1 MHVLEESRTL
11 RMLDETVSRTDE
23 SPEWRSGIGIA
34 KSDSVRFVR
43 SRLNEE
49 LRAKFKELADEW
61 HRDTDAS
68 SSIQRKISHPAYL
81 KIIKMDKAA
90 VPFILEELETRPG
103 HWFIALNIIT
113 EADPVPREHY
123 GDMQK
128 VIADWLEYLRSQ
140 KSYI

>member
-1 MHVLEESRTL
+1 MHVLEERPTL
-11 RMLDETVSRTDE
+11 RMPDETVSRTDD
-23 SPEWRSGIGIA
+23 SSEWRSGIGLA
-34 KSDSVRFVR
+34 KSDSVKFVR
-43 SRLNEE
+43 SQLKEE
-49 LRAKFKELADEW
+49 LRTKFKDLADEW

-81 KIIKMDKAA
+81 KIIKMGKAA
-90 VPFILEELETRPG
+90 IPFILEELETRPG

-128 VIADWLEYLRSQ
+128 VIDDWLVYLRSH